1 MLPRSRKRSGS
12 CLVNDEA
19 EEPARLVGH
28 KLKLPLIALGALLI
42 GVVGGRALF
51 TPSRTTQPRPARPI
65 VEIVRPQAGL
75 PDLSDVIAR
84 VCPSV
89 AIILPQGTNPSDARA
104 SPVPAFAISSDGW
117 LVTSRAVSGDAP
129 FDAILGDGRRIPI
142 SEMRTDSVSG
152 LTIAKVTS
160 QSPPQ
165 PLALNDQGFPKI
177 GQFGFALG
185 SSTGNGCSAGAAMID
200 SDFLA
205 DGGGP
210 LSYVRIGPRPDG
222 WAAGMPFLGA
232 DGRVIGIAAGDPDS
246 SIIPAPLAALVI
258 DELIRN
264 SPSASTNFGFRAIDF
279 APPLSTRLG
288 NVRSGAGVAFVQPK
302 SPAALAGLEAGDI
315 AAAVNGGPVSS
326 ASELNRALDALT
338 GNATLTIMR
347 GAQELTL
354 TIKPV

>member
-1 MLPRSRKRSGS
+1 M
-12 CLVNDEA
+12 NDDA
-19 EEPARLVGH
+19 EDPTRIGWDRF
-28 KLKLPLIALGALLI
+28 KLPAIVLGALLI
-42 GVVGGRALF
+42 GVLGGRALF
-51 TPSRTTQPRPARPI
+51 TPSRLAQPRPARPI

-84 VCPSV
+84 LCPSV
-89 AIILPQGTNPSDARA
+89 AMIVPQGANPSDAGV
-104 SPVPAFAISSDGW
+104 SLVPAFAISSDGW
-117 LVTSRAVSGDAP
+117 LVTSGAIAGGTP

-142 SEMRTDSVSG
+142 GEMRTDTVSG
-152 LTIAKVTS
+152 LTIAKVS
-160 QSPPQ
+160 VLPPPA
-165 PLALNDQGFPKI
+165 PLALNDQGFPRI

-185 SSTGNGCSAGAAMID
+185 SPTGNGCSAGAAMID

-210 LSYVRIGPRPDG
+210 LSYVRVGPRPDG

-232 DGRVIGIAAGDPDS
+232 DGRVIGIAGAAPDS

-264 SPSASTNFGFRAIDF
+264 SPSASTKFGFRAIDF

-302 SPAALAGLEAGDI
+302 SPAATAGLKAGDI
-315 AAAVNGGPVSS
+315 ATGVNGGPVSS
-326 ASELNRALDALT
+326 ASELNRALDAST
-338 GNATLTIMR
+338 GNATLTITR

-354 TIKPV
+354 TIKQV

>member
-1 MLPRSRKRSGS
+1 M
-12 CLVNDEA
+12 NDDA
-19 EEPARLVGH
+19 EHPTRFSWD
-28 KLKLPLIALGALLI
+28 KFKLPVIALGALLI
-42 GVVGGRALF
+42 GVLGSRALF
-51 TPSRTTQPRPARPI
+51 TPWRLSQPRPARPI

-84 VCPSV
+84 LCPSV
-89 AIILPQGTNPSDARA
+89 AIILPQGAKPSDAGA
-104 SPVPAFAISSDGW
+104 TPVPAFAISSDGW
-117 LVTSRAVSGDAP
+117 LVTSGAIAGGTP

-142 SEMRTDSVSG
+142 GEMRTDTVSG
-152 LTIAKVTS
+152 LTIAKVSGQT
-160 QSPPQ
+160 PPA
-165 PLALNDQGFPKI
+165 PLALNDQAFPRT
-177 GQFGFALG
+177 GQFGFALA
-185 SSTGNGCSAGAAMID
+185 SPTGNGCSAGAAMVD

-210 LSYVRIGPRPDG
+210 LSYVRVGPRPDR

-232 DGRVIGIAAGDPDS
+232 DGRVIGIAGSAPDS

-264 SPSASTNFGFRAIDF
+264 NPSASTRFGFRAIDF

-288 NVRSGAGVAFVQPK
+288 NVRSGAGIAFVQPK
-302 SPAALAGLEAGDI
+302 SPAAAAGLKAGDI
-315 AAAVNGGPVSS
+315 ATGVNGGPVAS

-338 GNATLTIMR
+338 GNATLTITR

-354 TIKPV
+354 TIKQV

>member
-1 MLPRSRKRSGS
+1 MNEDPE
-12 CLVNDEA
+12 D
-19 EEPARLVGH
+19 PTRLDWD
-28 KLKLPLIALGALLI
+28 KFKLPAIVLGALLI
-42 GVVGGRALF
+42 GVVGGRSYF
-51 TPSRTTQPRPARPI
+51 TPSRLAQPRQARPI

-84 VCPSV
+84 LCPSV
-89 AIILPQGTNPSDARA
+89 AIILPQGADPSDPKA
-104 SPVPAFAISSDGW
+104 SPVTAFAISSDGW

-129 FDAILGDGRRIPI
+129 FEAILGDGRRIPI
-142 SEMRTDSVSG
+142 SEMRTDAVSG
-152 LTIAKVTS
+152 LTIAKVSS
-160 QSPPQ
+160 QAPPQ
-165 PLALNDQGFPKI
+165 PLALNDQGFPRI

-185 SSTGNGCSAGAAMID
+185 SPTGNGCSAGAAMIE

-210 LSYVRIGPRPDG
+210 VSYVRIGPRPDG
-222 WAAGMPFLGA
+222 LAAGMPFLGA
-232 DGRVIGIAAGDPDS
+232 DGRVIGIASTETDS

-264 SPSASTNFGFRAIDF
+264 SPSASTKFGFRAVDF

-302 SPAALAGLEAGDI
+302 SPAATAGLKAGDI
-315 AAAVNGGPVSS
+315 ATGVNGEPVSS

-338 GNATLTIMR
+338 GNATLTITR

-354 TIKPV
+354 TIKQV